1 MLYGLLLGK
10 VAYSG
15 LEEGSLVIDWCLHIF
30 ILCALRAL
38 LYTLWN
44 SYSNM
49 LWINRNR
56 RIIQQGVGF
65 KQIDNEWHW

>member
-1 MLYGLLLGK
+1 MFYGLLLGK
-10 VAYSG
+10 ATYSG
-15 LEEGSLVIDWCLHIF
+15 LEDGSIDWCFYILV
-30 ILCALRAL
+30 LCALRAL
-38 LYTLWN
+38 VYTLWN

-56 RIIQQGVGF
+56 RIIQQGVDF